1 LEKLVFLF
9 RRKPGASREDY
20 FRHYITNH
28 SSLGLKYQQG
38 LSAYTVNLLES
49 QAEFDV
55 MTEIWTPVIAEFF
68 GAGKQRSEGEEL
80 IVQDHMSFMGPQ
92 DTFAVA
98 ERVLRDGALT
108 SPLGAPSVG
117 AKLVSLHRCGEALP
131 EPPPGAHRVVDNLVL
146 RTILLADELVEP
158 DASDI
163 AVIRTIWADTLE
175 ALGPLP
181 SGAVSVREYRWR
193 TLTPAG
199 ADK

>member
-28 SSLGLKYQQG
+28 SPLGLKHQQG
-38 LSAYTVNLLES
+38 LSAFTVNLLES
-49 QAEFDV
+49 LAEFDV

-92 DTFAVA
+92 DTFAVE
-98 ERVLRDGALT
+98 ERIVRDGALT
-108 SPLGAPSVG
+108 SPLGTASPG
-117 AKLVSLHRCGEALP
+117 AKLVTIHRRGEALP
-131 EPPPGAHRVVDNLVL
+131 EPLPGAHRVVDNVVL
-146 RTILLADELVEP
+146 RTILQADQFVDP

-163 AVIRTIWADTLE
+163 AVFRTSWADTIE
-175 ALGPLP
+175 ALGTLP
-181 SGAVSVREYRWR
+181 PQALSLREYRWR
-193 TLTPAG
+193 TLPG
-199 ADK
+199 

>member
-28 SSLGLKYQQG
+28 SPLGLKHQQG

-49 QAEFDV
+49 PAEFDV

-92 DTFAVA
+92 DTFAVE
-98 ERVLRDGALT
+98 ERIVRDGALT
-108 SPLGAPSVG
+108 SPLGKASPA
-117 AKLVSLHRCGEALP
+117 AKLVTIHRRGEALP
-131 EPPPGAHRVVDNLVL
+131 EPLPGAHRVVDNVVL
-146 RTILLADELVEP
+146 RTILQADQFVDP

-163 AVIRTIWADTLE
+163 AVFRTSWADTIE
-175 ALGPLP
+175 ALGRLP
-181 SGAVSVREYRWR
+181 PQALSLREYRWR
-193 TLTPAG
+193 TLPG
-199 ADK
+199 